1 MNNLIKTSCNG
12 GGDKRSEGK
21 KPIENKETINNKN

>member
-1 MNNLIKTSCNG
+1 MHNLVKTSCNG

-21 KPIENKETINNKN
+21 KTIENKETGNKKN